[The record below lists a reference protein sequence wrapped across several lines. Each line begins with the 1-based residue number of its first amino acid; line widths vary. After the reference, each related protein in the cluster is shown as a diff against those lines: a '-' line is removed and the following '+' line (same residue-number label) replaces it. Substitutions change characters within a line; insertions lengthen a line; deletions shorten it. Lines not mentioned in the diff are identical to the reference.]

1 MWDMKCFI
9 MPAINVAIGIVTKG
23 QNTSENYTRKAINRF
38 SIKKKTAVLGTSCI
52 IRKVLQSGT

>member
-1 MWDMKCFI
+1 

-38 SIKKKTAVLGTSCI
+38 YIKKKTAVLGTSCI